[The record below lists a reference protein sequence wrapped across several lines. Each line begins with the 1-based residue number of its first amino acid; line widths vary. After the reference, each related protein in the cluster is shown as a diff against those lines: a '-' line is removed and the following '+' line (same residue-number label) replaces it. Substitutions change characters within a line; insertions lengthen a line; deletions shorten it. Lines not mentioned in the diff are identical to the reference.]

1 MAQEYRNPAT
11 TADALVVRKN
21 TVSSTYE
28 LLAIQRGGSPFQGF
42 WALPGGFIEYGE
54 DPEDAVRRE
63 LFEETGLRGGEVC
76 LIAVRGAGMRDP
88 RQHVITIAYC
98 VKVDPETLANCS
110 AGDDA
115 KNAQWLPLEKAG
127 SEEFPLAFDHSLIVE
142 TFRKWFLREGEKAG
156 FYANDLNPTQPIVR

>member
-1 MAQEYRNPAT
+1 M
-11 TADALVVRKN
+11 
-21 TVSSTYE
+21 
-28 LLAIQRGGSPFQGF
+28 
-42 WALPGGFIEYGE
+42 
-54 DPEDAVRRE
+54 
-63 LFEETGLRGGEVC
+63 C

-115 KNAQWLPLEKAG
+115 KVWYFPCFDVNLYLINMVSQNAQWLPLEKAG